1 MLQSISQ
8 NCNVTVRCSIK
19 SDNQIVEIESDK
31 NGHMRQLSEEI
42 QQICLAEEIGSI
54 LKSAFADHNLKVA
67 LILARNQGWPIDY
80 LFQEKLSKFIV
91 VIPVTA
97 ISRNVETQQLKVIE
111 ETKQQTTFSQKR

>member
-1 MLQSISQ
+1 
-8 NCNVTVRCSIK
+8 
-19 SDNQIVEIESDK
+19 
-31 NGHMRQLSEEI
+31 MRQLSEEI